1 VSPFIGVDGFSIE
14 PRFDEKKDRMVSSIA
29 MR

>member
-1 VSPFIGVDGFSIE
+1 LIGVDGFSIE
-14 PRFDEKKDRMVSSIA
+14 PRFDEKKDRMELSIA